1 MSIRT
6 TNRPVAAQKPA
17 SNGTD
22 NAAAH
27 SVGGDAPEQEVDE
40 NGKPVIRR
48 FKIAPRDLKVGMFV
62 AELDRPWL
70 DTPFLIQGFII
81 EDESELQS
89 LGQHCKFVFVDL
101 DLSDPSVVDAIRA
114 AEMKKLP
121 IEENGQHR
129 AKREPF
135 RFKTNEKSG
144 KEKPLKDRKVS
155 TDGRSRFKNYLK
167 LVDPSAAVHDTSMV
181 GRISALLDRIFSKKE
196 DRVKLAAEAKQRV
209 SELRKTL
216 PPDIT
221 LRKYKD
227 KVSVEDELPR
237 ARETFGKSEQTLR
250 DLANDVKS
258 GRLPS
263 LEKTGEVVDDIVQ
276 SMIDNP
282 DAMMWVARMR
292 DEDLTVYGHAVK
304 VALYMVAL
312 GRHMGFPKQELS
324 NLGMIGLLADVGK
337 TKLPKALLEK
347 PGMLSPQEYTL
358 VKEHVRLGL
367 EALSQEGPLPPDI
380 LQGIAQHHERLD
392 GSGYPKGIKGPD
404 IGIYGRMAAIA
415 DTFAALITPR
425 VYANPVSPH
434 DALLNLFEWAGTSFH
449 EPLVEQFVQAVGV
462 FPVGSMVELST
473 KEVAVV
479 LAHNKVRRLEPR
491 VLVLT
496 WIDKRPLETPIERN
510 LFDKPKGSDGKPIRI
525 LRAVPAGSYGIQVRD
540 YYGADAMANAN
551 GLI

>member
-6 TNRPVAAQKPA
+6 TNRPDAAKTKA
-17 SNGTD
+17 SSGTD
-22 NAAAH
+22 HASAGAV
-27 SVGGDAPEQEVDE
+27 SGDVPEQEVDE

-48 FKIAPRDLKVGMFV
+48 FKIEPRNLKVGMFI

-70 DTPFLIQGFII
+70 DTPFLIQGFSI

-101 DLSDPSVVDAIRA
+101 DLSDPSVVDDIRA

-129 AKREPF
+129 ARREPF
-135 RFKTNEKSG
+135 QFKTNEKSG
-144 KEKPLKDRKVS
+144 KEKPLKDRKIS
-155 TDGRSRFKNYLK
+155 TDGRSRFKNYVK
-167 LVDPSAAVHDTSMV
+167 LVDPSASVHDTSIV
-181 GRISALLDRIFSKKE
+181 GRISALLDRLFSKKE
-196 DRVKLAAEAKQRV
+196 DRAKLAADAKLRV
-209 SELRKTL
+209 KELRKTL

-237 ARETFGKSEQTLR
+237 ARETFGKSEQTLK

-292 DEDLTVYGHAVK
+292 DEDLTTYGHAVK

-392 GSGYPKGIKGPD
+392 GSGYPKGLKGPD

-434 DALLNLFEWAGTSFH
+434 DALLNLFEC
-449 EPLVEQFVQAVGV
+449 PQ
-462 FPVGSMVELST
+462 
-473 KEVAVV
+473 K
-479 LAHNKVRRLEPR
+479 K
-491 VLVLT
+491 
-496 WIDKRPLETPIERN
+496 
-510 LFDKPKGSDGKPIRI
+510 
-525 LRAVPAGSYGIQVRD
+525 
-540 YYGADAMANAN
+540 
-551 GLI
+551 

>member
-1 MSIRT
+1 M
-6 TNRPVAAQKPA
+6 
-17 SNGTD
+17 TD
-22 NAAAH
+22 NTVQRERASARTASDQPQKAGQVQAADHAE
-27 SVGGDAPEQEVDE
+27 SVDE
-40 NGKPVIRR
+40 NGQPVLRR
-48 FKIAPRDLKVGMFV
+48 YQIATRDLKVGMFV

-70 DTPFLIQGFII
+70 DTPFLIQGFLL
-81 EDESELQS
+81 DSDGQLESLS
-89 LGQHCKFVFVDL
+89 RHCKFVFVDL
-101 DLSDPSVVDAIRA
+101 DLSDPSVVDAIRS

-121 IEENGQHR
+121 IEEAR
-129 AKREPF
+129 EPREPF
-135 RFKTNEKSG
+135 KFTTKKNSG
-144 KEKPLKDRKVS
+144 NKQPLKDRRVRS
-155 TDGRSRFKNYLK
+155 DGRARFKNYLK
-167 LVDPSAAVHDTSMV
+167 LVDPKAQIKEKSLA
-181 GRISALLDRIFSKKE
+181 GRISALIDYLFNRNQDRKKLVTE
-196 DRVKLAAEAKQRV
+196 ARGRVD
-209 SELRKTL
+209 ELRKTL
-216 PPDIT
+216 PPDIK
-221 LRKYKD
+221 LRRYQD

-237 ARETFGKSEQTLR
+237 ARKTFSRSESTLQK
-250 DLANDVKS
+250 LASDVKS

-263 LEKTGEVVDDIVQ
+263 LEQASEVVDDIVQ

-292 DEDLTVYGHAVK
+292 DEDLTTYGHAVK

-312 GRHMGFPKQELS
+312 GRHMGFPKRELS
-324 NLGMIGLLADVGK
+324 NLGMIGLLADIGK
-337 TKLPKALLEK
+337 TKLPKSLLDK
-347 PGMLSPQEYTL
+347 PGMLTPQEYTL

-367 EALSQEGPLPPDI
+367 ESLSADGPLPADI

-392 GSGYPKGIKGPD
+392 GSGYPKGLKGSE

-434 DALLNLFEWAGTSFH
+434 DALLNLFEWAGSSFH

-473 KEVAVV
+473 KEIAIV

-496 WIDKRPLETPIERN
+496 WVDKTPLETPIERN
-510 LFDKPKGSDGKPIRI
+510 LFDKPKGADGKPIRI
-525 LRAVPAGSYGIQVRD
+525 LRAVPAGSHGLKIKD
-540 YYGADAMANAN
+540 YYGADAMASAN

>member
-1 MSIRT
+1 MSIKT
-6 TNRPVAAQKPA
+6 INRPDAAKKSA
-17 SNGTD
+17 SHGTD
-22 NAAAH
+22 VASARA
-27 SVGGDAPEQEVDE
+27 VGGEEPEQEVDE
-40 NGKPVIRR
+40 NGNPIARR

-101 DLSDPSVVDAIRA
+101 DLSDPSVVDDIRA

-135 RFKTNEKSG
+135 QFKTNEKSG
-144 KEKPLKDRKVS
+144 KDKPLKDRKIS
-155 TDGRSRFKNYLK
+155 NDGRARFKNYLK
-167 LVDPSAAVHDTSMV
+167 LVDPSAAVQDSSII

-221 LRKYKD
+221 LQKYKD
-227 KVSVEDELPR
+227 KVSVEEELPR
-237 ARETFGKSEQTLR
+237 ARETFSKSEQTLR
-250 DLANDVKS
+250 NLANDVKS

-292 DEDLTVYGHAVK
+292 DEDLTTYGHAVK

-347 PGMLSPQEYTL
+347 PGMLTPQEYTL

-380 LQGIAQHHERLD
+380 LQGISQHHERLD
-392 GSGYPKGIKGPD
+392 GSGYPKGLKGPA

-425 VYANPVSPH
+425 VYANPLSPH

-496 WIDKRPLETPIERN
+496 WIDKRPLETPLERN
-510 LFDKPKGSDGKPIRI
+510 LFDKPKGTDGKPIRI

-540 YYGADAMANAN
+540 YYGADAMASAN
-551 GLI
+551 GLV

>member
-1 MSIRT
+1 MSIKT
-6 TNRPVAAQKPA
+6 QNRPGAAKRRAPRGTDAAPA
-17 SNGTD
+17 STAGENV
-22 NAAAH
+22 
-27 SVGGDAPEQEVDE
+27 SEKEVDE
-40 NGKPVIRR
+40 NGQPVVRR
-48 FKIAPRDLKVGMFV
+48 FKIAPRDLKIGMFV

-81 EDESELQS
+81 EAESELKS
-89 LGQHCKFVFVDL
+89 LAQHCKYVFVDL
-101 DLSDPSVVDAIRA
+101 DLSDPSVVDDIRA

-129 AKREPF
+129 ARREPF
-135 RFKTNEKSG
+135 QFKTNDRSG
-144 KEKPLKDRKVS
+144 QEKPLKNRKIS
-155 TDGRSRFKNYLK
+155 NDGRARFKNYLK
-167 LVDPSAAVHDTSMV
+167 LVDPSVSVHDNSIV
-181 GRISALLDRIFSKKE
+181 GRISALLDRLFSKKE
-196 DRVKLAAEAKQRV
+196 DRAKLAADAKQRV
-209 SELRKTL
+209 TELRKTL
-216 PPDIT
+216 PPNIK

-227 KVSVEDELPR
+227 KVSVEEELPR
-237 ARETFGKSEQTLR
+237 ARETFSRSEKTLQA
-250 DLANDVKS
+250 LAKDVKS

-263 LEKTGEVVDDIVQ
+263 LEKTNEVVDDIVQ

-292 DEDLTVYGHAVK
+292 DEDLTTYGHAVK

-312 GRHMGFPKQELS
+312 GRHMGFPKKELS

-392 GSGYPKGIKGPD
+392 GSGYPKGLKGPG

-449 EPLVEQFVQAVGV
+449 EPLVEQFVQAIGV

-496 WIDKRPLETPIERN
+496 WIDKRPLETPMERN
-510 LFDKPKGSDGKPIRI
+510 LFDKPKGTDGKPIRI
-525 LRAVPAGSYGIQVRD
+525 LRAVPAGSYGIQVKD